1 MTATVA
7 ELKRA
12 WRAVESGVFRDPAAT
27 PLNPNAMAWTPE
39 PGEQVLPVV
48 GAHGQSGA
56 STLSLALAT
65 ASAPARVVEC
75 ALPDRCGLVAA
86 PTAELGDYDGNWTR
100 GLRGDVLVERVA
112 RDVAGC
118 TDLPR
123 PSVVDRISRLT
134 VVDVSC
140 DPRVVLASG
149 GWLASVLTTSPA
161 VLVTS
166 TASVPGLRRL
176 EMTLGVL
183 DRPDSC
189 QVALLGPARRKWP
202 RGLASAFG
210 PLTRAMDRQGR
221 VIAIPI
227 DPALRLSGVDS
238 RPLPP
243 ALLSAAEQVL
253 DSTPIAAGVDA
264 RKEVR

>member
-149 GWLASVLTTSPA
+149 SWLA
-161 VLVTS
+161 
-166 TASVPGLRRL
+166 
-176 EMTLGVL
+176 
-183 DRPDSC
+183 
-189 QVALLGPARRKWP
+189 
-202 RGLASAFG
+202 
-210 PLTRAMDRQGR
+210 
-221 VIAIPI
+221 
-227 DPALRLSGVDS
+227 
-238 RPLPP
+238 
-243 ALLSAAEQVL
+243 
-253 DSTPIAAGVDA
+253 
-264 RKEVR
+264 

>member
-27 PLNPNAMAWTPE
+27 PLNPNAVAWTPE

-75 ALPDRCGLVAA
+75 AVPDRCGLVAA

-149 GWLASVLTTSPA
+149 SWLAEVLTMSPA

-176 EMTLGVL
+176 EMTLGLL
-183 DRPDSC
+183 DRPDAC
-189 QVALLGPARRKWP
+189 RVALLGPARRKWP
-202 RGLASAFG
+202 RGLASTFG

-243 ALLSAAEQVL
+243 ALLAAAEQVL
-253 DSTPIAAGVDA
+253 RSTPTTDGVDA